1 MHRSIKIGLY
11 GTLVAGIIGGTLA
24 FTGTSDKTVTIK
36 VDGESKQ
43 IKTTAD
49 NVAGALSSAKYTVG
63 AHDVVAPAADTAI
76 KNGATV
82 VLKRGRLLHL
92 VVDGKPRD
100 VWVTAPTVAA
110 ALSELGYSS
119 TTAVSVSRDK
129 RLPLTESTLDVTSPK
144 ALTITHDGTAQR
156 VTTTDAT
163 VSAVLAAQDIAV
175 GPADIVSVPV
185 TSALVAGEN
194 VVIKR
199 VATKTVIEA
208 HPVPFKVTSLRD
220 SQLTVGQ
227 KKVVTTGHNGTA
239 HVTYRIALIDGVA
252 KKKTQVR
259 SIVIAAPV
267 TQVQHIGSKPKAAAP
282 TAKASVTGK
291 AAPKDTSGLNWDAV
305 AACESGGN
313 WAINTGNG
321 YYGGL
326 QFNSSTWLANGG
338 GAYASRADLASKS
351 AQIAIATKLY
361 NARGSSPWPVCGQRL

>member
-43 IKTTAD
+43 IKTSAD
-49 NVAGALSSAKYTVG
+49 DVAGALSSAKYTVG
-63 AHDVVAPAADTAI
+63 AHDVVAPAPNTAI
-76 KNGATV
+76 KNGSTV

-92 VVDGKPRD
+92 VVDGKARD
-100 VWVTAPTVAA
+100 VWVTAPTVAD
-110 ALSELGYSS
+110 ALSQLGYS
-119 TTAVSVSRDK
+119 TDNAVSVSRDK

-144 ALTITHDGTAQR
+144 ALTITHDRKVQHI
-156 VTTTDAT
+156 TTTDAT
-163 VSAVLAAQDIAV
+163 VSALLTSQNIEVA
-175 GPADIVSVPV
+175 PTDIVSVPV

-194 VVIKR
+194 IVIQR
-199 VATKTVIEA
+199 VAVRTVVEA
-208 HPVPFKVTSLRD
+208 RPVPFQVTSVRD
-220 SQLTVGQ
+220 SQLTVGEKQ
-227 KKVVTTGHNGTA
+227 VIKAGRAGTA
-239 HVTYRIALIDGVA
+239 HITYHVALVDGVA
-252 KKKTQVR
+252 KKKTQV
-259 SIVIAAPV
+259 SSVVVAPPV
-267 TQVQHIGSKPKAAAP
+267 TQVQHIGSKPKPAAP
-282 TAKASVTGK
+282 AAPAATSN

-321 YYGGL
+321 FYGGL
-326 QFNSSTWLANGG
+326 QFDAGTWLSNGG
-338 GAYASRADLASKS
+338 GAYAPRADLASRS